1 MSQCGCARRW
11 LIQDALKVLTYWLLY
26 RYDVFQ
32 VRSQA
37 EGKARRPGDEHLL
50 GIQVRPPGAR
60 AL

>member
-1 MSQCGCARRW
+1 MCRW
-11 LIQDALKVLTYWLLY
+11 LVQDALKVLTYWLLH

-50 GIQVRPPGAR
+50 GIQVGAGR
-60 AL
+60 GHLA